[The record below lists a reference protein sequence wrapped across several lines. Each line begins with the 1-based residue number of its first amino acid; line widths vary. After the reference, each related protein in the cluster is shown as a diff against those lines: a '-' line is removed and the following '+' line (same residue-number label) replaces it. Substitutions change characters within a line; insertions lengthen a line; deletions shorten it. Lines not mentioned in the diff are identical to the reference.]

1 MEPFFYFAFN
11 ADLMANSLKCTRWSE
26 AQKMA
31 ERLNAKYPTTRHGWI
46 PLSNKLPLTPEQCCG
61 WMKNHHSGATTSSS
75 SAPLGMEPT
84 GADDDD
90 LYC

>member
-1 MEPFFYFAFN
+1 MEPFFYYAFN
-11 ADLMANSLKCTRWSE
+11 AELMANSLKCTRWTE

-31 ERLNAKYPTTRHGWI
+31 ERLNAKYPTTRHRWI
-46 PLSNKLPLTPEQCCG
+46 PLSNKPQLTPEQCCG
-61 WMKNHHSGATTSSS
+61 WMKDMPRTSPSSS
-75 SAPLGMEPT
+75 LGMPPT

>member
-31 ERLNAKYPTTRHGWI
+31 ERLNAKYPTARHRWI
-46 PLSNKLPLTPEQCCG
+46 PLSNKPQLTPEQCCG
-61 WMKNHHSGATTSSS
+61 WLLTHHSSTSTWTPAT
-75 SAPLGMEPT
+75 PRMEPT
-84 GADDDD
+84 GCDDDD

>member
-11 ADLMANSLKCTRWSE
+11 ADLMANSLKCTHWSE

-75 SAPLGMEPT
+75 SAIGMEPT